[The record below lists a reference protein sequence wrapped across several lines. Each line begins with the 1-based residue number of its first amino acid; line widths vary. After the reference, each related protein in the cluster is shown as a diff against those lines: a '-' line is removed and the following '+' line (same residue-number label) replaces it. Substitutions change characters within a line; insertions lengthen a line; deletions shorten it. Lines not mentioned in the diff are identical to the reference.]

1 MIVLGLTGSIG
12 MGKSTAAKMLRM
24 MGLSIHDSDK
34 AVHRALL
41 PDGRAYKDVIQVF
54 PGVQDSRT
62 GIIDRKK
69 LGAIVFHDK
78 EKMKQLEAILHPAA
92 KESQKRFITDLQAK
106 GQKAAVLE
114 IPLLFETGAQE
125 RVDYVICVTSPPDV
139 QKKRVMK
146 RPSMTEEKFQAIL
159 AVQMPDE
166 QKREKSDFIVDT
178 GHGYIRTFLQLR
190 RILKKL
196 GVL

>member
-12 MGKSTAAKMLRM
+12 MGKSTAAKMLKM
-24 MGLSIHDSDK
+24 MGLPVHNSDE

-41 PDGRAYKDVIQVF
+41 PGGQAYEDVIKAF
-54 PGVQDSRT
+54 PAAHDQAT
-62 GIIDRKK
+62 GTIDRQK
-69 LGAIVFHDK
+69 LGTIVFRDK
-78 EKMKQLEAILHPAA
+78 EQMKKLEAILHPMAR
-92 KESQKRFITDLQAK
+92 ESQKAFIADLEVRGK
-106 GQKAAVLE
+106 KALVLE

-146 RPSMTEEKFQAIL
+146 RPGMTQEKFDAIVAAQMQDEEKQA
-159 AVQMPDE
+159 
-166 QKREKSDFIVDT
+166 KSDFIVDT
-178 GHGYIRTFLQLR
+178 GHGYIRTFLQLW

-196 GVL
+196 GVE